1 LCFEEV
7 LERCVL
13 SLFGIT
19 SVFFREYL
27 LGVVCVHAPRRL
39 CAGDGEASCVAVRRG
54 NAAHGAMAC
63 RPQIDPAILLHH
75 DPRAWEE
82 LLGWRCIEAFLEGAK
97 FVGVDSLDALVDY
110 SVSSPSAMR
119 LVLAGTRFSGRYGQE
134 WEDYLRGRLEIGARM
149 KFPKV
154 ETGARRDDLWIQI
167 SPAYMLL
174 PFDETK
180 RTWQKMAYT
189 LLKHLKDIPTSHNPH
204 SYISL
209 VFPEELRALAARG
222 YVWAASIKSRDR
234 YNDALAEWLYWLDN
248 VRMPHIDAAMGKF
261 TPRSSLGTAK
271 SSSFGTAVLKRRKAG
286 RRLDGKTNAPI
297 LPSNPGQHA

>member
-1 LCFEEV
+1 M
-7 LERCVL
+7 
-13 SLFGIT
+13 
-19 SVFFREYL
+19 Y
-27 LGVVCVHAPRRL
+27 VHALRRV
-39 CAGDGEASCVAVRRG
+39 CAGDGEASCVAVRRS
-54 NAAHGAMAC
+54 NAARGAMAC
-63 RPQIDPAILLHH
+63 RPHVDPSVLIHR

-82 LLGWRCIEAFLEGAK
+82 LLGWRCIEAFLEGAR
-97 FVGVDSLDALVDY
+97 FVGVDSLDSLVDY

-119 LVLAGTRFSGRYGQE
+119 LVLAGVKFSGRYGRE
-134 WEDYLRGRLEIGARM
+134 WEGYLRGRLEMGARM

-154 ETGARRDDLWIQI
+154 ETGVRRDDVWIQI

-180 RTWQKMAYT
+180 RRWQRKAHT
-189 LLKHLKDIPTSHNPH
+189 LLKFIKDIPTSHNPH

-222 YVWAASIKSRDR
+222 YVWVASIKSRDR

-261 TPRSSLGTAK
+261 TPRSTLD
-271 SSSFGTAVLKRRKAG
+271 TAVLDTAVMER
-286 RRLDGKTNAPI
+286 RRLIGGKIGALI
-297 LPSNPGQHA
+297 LPPKHG